1 MASPVNIPPGE
12 VEIIVLQV
20 VETVDNDTAAK
31 SDAEDATPKRQ
42 PRTRIKAFQDLF
54 EKTQPAPPNFDPDE
68 AKWEYLKQKHNL

>member
-1 MASPVNIPPGE
+1 M
-12 VEIIVLQV
+12 EIIVLQV